1 MSRLIRRGEVE
12 VRTGLAR
19 STIYAKVADGT
30 FPKPVPIGLRGKRW
44 HDDEVEKWIERCIA
58 ERDQAAAE

>member
-1 MSRLIRRGEVE
+1 MKRLIRRGEVE

-44 HDDEVEKWIERCIA
+44 CGDEVNEWIEQRIA
-58 ERDQAAAE
+58 ERDQAASE

>member
-1 MSRLIRRGEVE
+1 MRRLIRRGEVE

-30 FPKPVPIGLRGKRW
+30 FPKPVPIGRRGKRW
-44 HDDEVEKWIERCIA
+44 CRHEVDEWIEQCIA
-58 ERDQAAAE
+58 ERDQAASE